1 MASVRA
7 LSAPNVIVSWGG
19 GGDEG
24 KGIAEQYRAKAARIR
39 ARLKGIKR
47 SDLRSTV
54 LGVAETYEAW
64 AREFEK
70 SAGDAERQSAGMAL
84 ILS

>member
-1 MASVRA
+1 MR
-7 LSAPNVIVSWGG
+7 GR
-19 GGDEG
+19 
-24 KGIAEQYRAKAARIR
+24 GIADQYRAKAARIR
-39 ARLKGIKR
+39 ARLKGINR

-70 SAGDAERQSAGMAL
+70 SAGEAERQRPWHGVDSKLGQAENRKAYSGRQ
-84 ILS
+84 S